1 MVLSE
6 GGFQE
11 RLWVLEG
18 FVICWEVE
26 MKPCLWQVEQCKVF
40 CGGKVDFLLS
50 ITSFS
55 SSSNPVGPV
64 NVSTCLSFPAVDT
77 LISDPEHCSSDV
89 LQWLVGSPLS
99 LGQYIYKTPP
109 CWSSPCSS
117 SWNRSLLAPETLLHG
132 VQQGFIC
139 FNPRSLNSV
148 GTCRL
153 KCYITC
159 CKHSFLSGSPKVPWA
174 TRDRN
179 D

>member
-1 MVLSE
+1 MHSQNICMLMRCMVLSE

-64 NVSTCLSFPAVDT
+64 NVSICLSFPAVDT

-117 SWNRSLLAPETLLHG
+117 SWNRSLLAPETFFSMDYSRVLFFLT
-132 VQQGFIC
+132 QG
-139 FNPRSLNSV
+139 
-148 GTCRL
+148 
-153 KCYITC
+153 
-159 CKHSFLSGSPKVPWA
+159 PWIQWVHV
-174 TRDRN
+174 T
-179 D
+179 